1 MRGQIGSQLLTTER
15 LLEKGLLSSIRVE
28 NMLDNQQHKKI
39 RMGSE
44 RNFGYVFC
52 LVFAA
57 IGLWPLTTGGEV
69 SIWALIV
76 ALVIGI
82 ITTVV
87 PRALTPLNYLWFKFG
102 LLLGVIV
109 SPIVMAIIFFLVIT
123 PIGLIMRATG
133 NGLLREKI
141 DKQAN
146 NYWIERKVMVGSMK
160 NQF

>member
-1 MRGQIGSQLLTTER
+1 
-15 LLEKGLLSSIRVE
+15 
-28 NMLDNQQHKKI
+28 MLDNQKHTKI

-52 LVFAA
+52 LVFVA

-69 SIWALIV
+69 SVWLLFI

-82 ITTVV
+82 IATVV
-87 PRALTPLNYLWFKFG
+87 PRALAPLNYLWFKFG

-133 NGLLREKI
+133 KGLLREKI
-141 DKQAN
+141 DEHAD